1 MNETRSEG
9 DIMNEERV
17 SAAVSAL
24 VALAHE
30 SKTKHDQIL
39 AGLSEEEADM
49 ALRTVTAVLLPMV
62 QDFVGRAMS
71 AGGRDD

>member
-1 MNETRSEG
+1 MNQ
-9 DIMNEERV
+9 DRV

-30 SKTKHDQIL
+30 SKTKHDEIL
-39 AGLSEEEADM
+39 AGLTDEEADM

-62 QDFVGRAMS
+62 QDFIGRAMV